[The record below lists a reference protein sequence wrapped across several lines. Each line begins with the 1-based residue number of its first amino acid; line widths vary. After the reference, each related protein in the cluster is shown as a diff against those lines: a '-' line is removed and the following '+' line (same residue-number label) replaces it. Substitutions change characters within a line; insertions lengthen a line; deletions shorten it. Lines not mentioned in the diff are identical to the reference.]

1 MPGQLSQIDPIIDQ
15 EPWSKRSQGDRP
27 NIEYESFDERVLGG
41 GDFVDALKQ
50 ECTLRDKIE
59 SVISLIRLMEIVSET
74 LMLDPD
80 LVRRPSKS
88 RAPVAARGIIC
99 HLAIFELGYTGSEV
113 GRFLHLG
120 PTGVSLASRRGE
132 KILKSD
138 PMMLKKIRDSID
150 K

>member
-1 MPGQLSQIDPIIDQ
+1 M
-15 EPWSKRSQGDRP
+15 K
-27 NIEYESFDERVLGG
+27 
-41 GDFVDALKQ
+41 
-50 ECTLRDKIE
+50 
-59 SVISLIRLMEIVSET
+59 SVISLTRLLEIVSAT

-88 RAPVAARGIIC
+88 RAPAAARAIIC
-99 HLAIFELGYTGSEV
+99 HLAIFELGYNGNEV
-113 GRFLHLG
+113 GKFLHLG

-138 PMMLKKIRDSID
+138 PVMLKDIMNTID